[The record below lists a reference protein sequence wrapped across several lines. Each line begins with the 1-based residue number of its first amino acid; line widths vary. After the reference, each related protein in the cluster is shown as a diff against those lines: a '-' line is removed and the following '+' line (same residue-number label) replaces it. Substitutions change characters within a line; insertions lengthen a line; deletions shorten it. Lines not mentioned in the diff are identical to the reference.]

1 MSTQPKTASFQTRGR
16 LLQELG
22 ERLVARADVAL
33 TELIKNAYD
42 ADADE
47 CTVRLVANTL
57 IVKDTGH
64 GMTESEFLEKW
75 MEIATPDKLRNR
87 QSRFFKR
94 SVTGS
99 KGIGRFAVRFL
110 GEKLKLETIA
120 QSGSRR
126 KSRLSIT
133 FDWPN
138 IDKQKQ
144 LHAVKIPYKVERV
157 ADDVP
162 TGTTLTITRLRNP
175 SEIQITKELRTDL
188 LSIAHPYAG
197 LENGGFSRTGQ
208 SDDDP
213 GFRISLP
220 DEGADEDVDLSKEI
234 LDSAFARLTITR
246 RKTLTHFVI
255 YNKQGKELLS
265 RKIPSKSRL
274 GKGFFAD
281 IRYFPQQRGMFVGTK
296 VDGRVARGWI
306 HDKKNNGI
314 GIVDHGFRVRPYGYG
329 EDDWLQ
335 LSYDAGHRRR
345 EWRSSIMEQQF
356 AMPRAASSDSKLNPM
371 LYLPGFHQLVGAV
384 FVESISV
391 DKSTS
396 PDDLTPSMDREG
408 FVDNDAFKELRD
420 LVRTGLE
427 MLAYVDHREKRKL
440 EKKKRKAEATALR
453 EDLHSAVEF
462 IETVP
467 GLTKS
472 DRSSVVQRFQQ
483 LSKELE
489 DTEEYFRVG
498 TSKLE
503 MMGLLGVMAGFVT
516 HEMQRILHGLEDLL
530 KKTERLERRDRSIKS
545 IRESIQHSIETVAGQ
560 LEYSTAFV
568 GAIHDSQDAPGPYY
582 ARGAAELIVSQ
593 FRSFAD
599 DRGIAVKLEIDRGV
613 KAPPIPKALYSG
625 VAMNLFTNALKAA
638 VGGESASKA
647 PRVVIKSWN
656 EKSQH
661 VFEVADSGIGIPPSI
676 RKRIWD
682 PLFTTTSAADFNP
695 LGSGMGLGLTLVK
708 RLVSDVKG
716 KVQIVDPPPGF
727 STCFRVTYPLP
738 AK

>member
-1 MSTQPKTASFQTRGR
+1 MSDKPKTASFQTQGR

-47 CTVRLVANTL
+47 CTVRLVASTL

-64 GMTESEFLEKW
+64 GMTESEFLGKW
-75 MEIATPDKLRNR
+75 MEIATPDRLRNR
-87 QSRFFKR
+87 QSKLYKR

-110 GEKLKLETIA
+110 GQKLKLETIA
-120 QSGSRR
+120 QSSSRR
-126 KSRLSIT
+126 KSKLSIT

-138 IDKQKQ
+138 IDRHQQ
-144 LHAVKIPYKVERV
+144 LHTVKIPYKIERV

-162 TGTTLTITRLRNP
+162 TGTTLTITRLRDPNG
-175 SEIQITKELRTDL
+175 IAITKALRTDL

-220 DEGADEDVDLSKEI
+220 DEETDEEVDLSKEI

-255 YNKQGKELLS
+255 YNKQGRELLS
-265 RKIPSKSRL
+265 RKVPGESQISR
-274 GKGFFAD
+274 GFFAD
-281 IRYFPQQRGMFVGTK
+281 IRYFPQRSGMFVGTK
-296 VDGRVARGWI
+296 VDGRVAWGWI
-306 HDKKNNGI
+306 RDSKNIGI
-314 GIVDHGFRVRPYGYG
+314 GVVDHGFRVRPYGYG

-335 LSYDAGHRRR
+335 LSYDAGHRSR
-345 EWRSSIMEQQF
+345 EWRSSIMEQHF
-356 AMPRAASSDSKLNPM
+356 AMPRAAKSDSKLNPM

-384 FVESISV
+384 FVESIPAN
-391 DKSTS
+391 KSTS
-396 PDDLTPSMDREG
+396 PDDLIPSTDREG
-408 FVDNDAFKELRD
+408 FVKNDAFIELRD

-427 MLAYVDHREKRKL
+427 MLAYVDHREQRKL

-453 EDLHSAVEF
+453 EDLHSAVDF
-462 IETVP
+462 IATVP
-467 GLTKS
+467 GLAKS
-472 DRSSVVQRFQQ
+472 DRESVVERFQQ
-483 LSKELE
+483 LSKELD

-516 HEMQRILHGLEDLL
+516 HEMQRILHGLEELL
-530 KKTERLERRDRSIKS
+530 KKTKRLERRDRSIKK
-545 IRESIQHSIETVAGQ
+545 IRESIQHSLDTVAGQ

-568 GAIHDSQDAPGPYY
+568 GAVHESQDDPGRYY
-582 ARGAAELIVSQ
+582 ARGAAELIREQ
-593 FRSFAD
+593 FRSFTD
-599 DRGIAVKLEIDRGV
+599 DRSIAVKLEIDRGV
-613 KAPPIPKALYSG
+613 RAPPIPKALYSG

-638 VGGESASKA
+638 IGGESASKT

-656 EKSQH
+656 EKAQH

-682 PLFTTTSAADFNP
+682 PLFTTTSAGDYNP

-708 RLVSDVKG
+708 RLVSEVKG
-716 KVQIVDPPPGF
+716 KVLIVDPPPGF

-738 AK
+738 TK

>member
-1 MSTQPKTASFQTRGR
+1 MSDDPKTASFQTQGR

-47 CTVRLVANTL
+47 CTVRLAANTL

-64 GMTESEFLEKW
+64 GMTESEFLGKW

-87 QSRFFKR
+87 QSKLYKR

-110 GEKLKLETIA
+110 GQKLKLETIA
-120 QSGSRR
+120 SSGSRR
-126 KSRLSIT
+126 KSKLSIT
-133 FDWPN
+133 FDWPK
-138 IDKQKQ
+138 IDQHQQ
-144 LHAVKIPYKVERV
+144 LQSVKIPYKVEHV
-157 ADDVP
+157 EVDAP
-162 TGTTLTITRLRNP
+162 AGTTLTITGLRNP
-175 SEIQITKELRTDL
+175 DEIQITKELRTNL

-197 LENGGFSRTGQ
+197 LESGGFSRTGQ

-220 DEGADEDVDLSKEI
+220 DEEADEEVELSKEI
-234 LDSAFARLTITR
+234 LDCAFARLTITR

-255 YNKQGKELLS
+255 YNKLGREVLS
-265 RKIPSKSRL
+265 RKIPGKSRISR
-274 GKGFFAD
+274 GFFAD
-281 IRYFPQQRGMFVGTK
+281 IRYFPRRSGMFVGTK
-296 VDGRVARGWI
+296 VDGRVAWGWI
-306 HDKKNNGI
+306 RDNKNNGI

-329 EDDWLQ
+329 EDDWQQ
-335 LSYDAGHRRR
+335 LGYDAGHRRR
-345 EWRSSIMEQQF
+345 EWRSSIMKQHF
-356 AMPRAASSDSKLNPM
+356 AMPGAASSDSKLNPM
-371 LYLPGFHQLVGAV
+371 LYLPNFHQLVGAV
-384 FVESISV
+384 FVESIPA
-391 DKSTS
+391 DKSAS

-408 FVDNDAFKELRD
+408 FVENDAFKELGD

-427 MLAYVDHREKRKL
+427 MLAYVDHREQRKL

-467 GLTKS
+467 GLTRS

-530 KKTERLERRDRSIKS
+530 GKTKRLERKDRSIKS
-545 IRESIQHSIETVAGQ
+545 IREDIQRSIETVAGQ

-568 GAIHDSQDAPGPYY
+568 GAVHESQDAPGSYS
-582 ARGAAELIVSQ
+582 ARGAAELIKNQ

-599 DRGIAVKLEIDRGV
+599 DRNIVVDLEIDRGV
-613 KAPPIPKALYSG
+613 KAPPIPKALYNG

-656 EKSQH
+656 EKSEH

-682 PLFTTTSAADFNP
+682 PLFTTTSATDYNP

-727 STCFRVTYPLP
+727 STCFRVTYPLST
-738 AK
+738 K